1 MKTEEL
7 DYVTQRVLRMLNE
20 EAPNIKLSKAMNHCK
35 EYQELRDCR
44 ELSEFVI
51 MMLLT
56 ALGFDSSGY
65 LRNKEVAER
74 LKTVDDKVW
83 MAINEALKV
92 HGGYACS
99 PFTPKDWTDKVVKK
113 FELDTQSYKNM
124 RESQL
129 SINFPEDFCTCSAS
143 SILKPISDTE
153 FECFDCGKK
162 IRQ

>member
-20 EAPNIKLSKAMNHCK
+20 EAPNIKLSKAMNHCR

-44 ELSEFVI
+44 ELAEFVI

-56 ALGFDSSGY
+56 ALGFDDNGN

-74 LKTVDDKVW
+74 LKTADEKIW
-83 MAINEALKV
+83 MAIHEALKV

-99 PFTPKDWTDKVVKK
+99 PFTPKDWADKVVKK
-113 FELDTQSYKNM
+113 FELDNSSSKSM
-124 RESQL
+124 KESQL
-129 SINFPEDFCTCSAS
+129 RINFPE
-143 SILKPISDTE
+143 E
-153 FECFDCGKK
+153 
-162 IRQ
+162 QQ